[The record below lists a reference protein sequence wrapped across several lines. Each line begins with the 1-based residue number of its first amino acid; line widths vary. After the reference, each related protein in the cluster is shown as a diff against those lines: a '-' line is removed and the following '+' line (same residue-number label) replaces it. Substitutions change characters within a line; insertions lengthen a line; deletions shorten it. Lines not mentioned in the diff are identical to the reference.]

1 MELTRYVVLGLTM
14 PSRQRRVH
22 RPVHRAAIVVD
33 NNEERLLNTLSTIDL
48 PDVPKWIRR
57 DET

>member
-1 MELTRYVVLGLTM
+1 
-14 PSRQRRVH
+14 
-22 RPVHRAAIVVD
+22 VHRAAIVVD
-33 NNEERLLNTLSTIDL
+33 DDAERLLDTLATLRL

>member
-1 MELTRYVVLGLTM
+1 M
-14 PSRQRRVH
+14 
-22 RPVHRAAIVVD
+22 IVVD
-33 NNEERLLNTLSTIDL
+33 DDPERLLDSLASIEL

>member
-1 MELTRYVVLGLTM
+1 VAHGFIK
-14 PSRQRRVH
+14 PI
-22 RPVHRAAIVVD
+22 HRAIIVVD
-33 NNEERLLNTLSTIDL
+33 EDPERLVERLMTIEL